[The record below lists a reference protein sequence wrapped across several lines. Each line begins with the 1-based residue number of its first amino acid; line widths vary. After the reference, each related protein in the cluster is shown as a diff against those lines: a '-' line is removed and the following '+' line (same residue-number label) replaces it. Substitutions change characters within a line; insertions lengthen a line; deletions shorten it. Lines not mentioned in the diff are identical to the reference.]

1 MAGYKLDNL
10 KVLTENNAVGNVVT
24 AGFWESDAI
33 ATLLAVDPQKLIIFE
48 PDSALY
54 AAASALY
61 ADNLNLE
68 VRNATLANN
77 TGQTDY
83 FVFKPSRF
91 SSILKPAK
99 LLKVYK
105 KNNNDNV
112 VSINVSTVQ
121 HVCEQEKILPCAG
134 NILLLGVNC
143 PSKILSDAAQTGHL
157 SYFDVIV
164 VRQPKEGLY
173 ETEQQQVSLNT
184 VLQENQF
191 FCVQEI
197 ASDAT
202 YTQFVYVRDH
212 QHEKVSALQVKV
224 TEAETRN
231 TEISKKLAESEASAS
246 QFESRL
252 VDLTALHSHL
262 DTKLVGI
269 KLQNDKLSA
278 ANAQQLTEKEELAT
292 QVTALQNKQNE
303 LVDAQKDKDI
313 QIAEL
318 TAQRDQQAKGHQE
331 IRQQAELLR
340 ADIEKLSAETS
351 RQKSKKEQLAD
362 QVTVLQAKKNELI
375 EVQKNKDTQ
384 IAGLTD
390 DCEQQVKSHQE
401 TKQQSELLKANIEK
415 LSTETARQKNEKE
428 TLAAQVSVL
437 QTHYTEL
444 AEGQKNRDAKI
455 TELTQQRDQQGQYHK
470 SHKNRADTLKAENDK
485 LSADKIQKFAESEQL
500 SAQFTAMQN
509 KHTHLVDGQKNKDTE
524 IAELTK
530 QRDEQKK
537 LNQEESQQ
545 TESLTAG
552 YEDKIKQLSEA
563 VIGLQSSLLKAQE
576 HINEKLESSNAN
588 FLKSTAEHMT
598 EIKKSLNW
606 RMDKGFLNTVKQV
619 ESFIGVQSYLETGQL
634 AMEYHGWPISSDVA
648 LFLLGKIEKNN
659 YDLIIEFGSGTSTQ
673 LFAKAINNQLK
684 VQQSKHID
692 EDLALIGRNNKG
704 SFSGSTLYR
713 ELPNRIVTFEHNKT
727 YHNKTMAELDA
738 NNLAHLVDLVHAPL
752 IEMKIEN
759 DDYLYYS
766 CEQKLAQLA
775 TIYAERTVKI
785 LVLIDGPPGATGP
798 LARLPAVPLLLNYLG
813 KHQLDIVLDDYKR
826 QEEIET
832 VDRWRQQFEKRSL
845 TYDEEIVQCEK
856 GVFFCSLNL

>member
-1 MAGYKLDNL
+1 
-10 KVLTENNAVGNVVT
+10 
-24 AGFWESDAI
+24 
-33 ATLLAVDPQKLIIFE
+33 
-48 PDSALY
+48 
-54 AAASALY
+54 
-61 ADNLNLE
+61 
-68 VRNATLANN
+68 
-77 TGQTDY
+77 
-83 FVFKPSRF
+83 
-91 SSILKPAK
+91 
-99 LLKVYK
+99 
-105 KNNNDNV
+105 
-112 VSINVSTVQ
+112 
-121 HVCEQEKILPCAG
+121 
-134 NILLLGVNC
+134 
-143 PSKILSDAAQTGHL
+143 
-157 SYFDVIV
+157 
-164 VRQPKEGLY
+164 
-173 ETEQQQVSLNT
+173 
-184 VLQENQF
+184 
-191 FCVQEI
+191 
-197 ASDAT
+197 
-202 YTQFVYVRDH
+202 
-212 QHEKVSALQVKV
+212 
-224 TEAETRN
+224 
-231 TEISKKLAESEASAS
+231 
-246 QFESRL
+246 
-252 VDLTALHSHL
+252 
-262 DTKLVGI
+262 
-269 KLQNDKLSA
+269 
-278 ANAQQLTEKEELAT
+278 
-292 QVTALQNKQNE
+292 
-303 LVDAQKDKDI
+303 
-313 QIAEL
+313 
-318 TAQRDQQAKGHQE
+318 
-331 IRQQAELLR
+331 
-340 ADIEKLSAETS
+340 
-351 RQKSKKEQLAD
+351 
-362 QVTVLQAKKNELI
+362 
-375 EVQKNKDTQ
+375 
-384 IAGLTD
+384 
-390 DCEQQVKSHQE
+390 
-401 TKQQSELLKANIEK
+401 
-415 LSTETARQKNEKE
+415 
-428 TLAAQVSVL
+428 
-437 QTHYTEL
+437 
-444 AEGQKNRDAKI
+444 
-455 TELTQQRDQQGQYHK
+455 
-470 SHKNRADTLKAENDK
+470 DK

-684 VQQSKHID
+684 VQQSKQID

-798 LARLPAVPLLLNYLG
+798 LARLPAVP
-813 KHQLDIVLDDYKR
+813 
-826 QEEIET
+826 
-832 VDRWRQQFEKRSL
+832 
-845 TYDEEIVQCEK
+845 
-856 GVFFCSLNL
+856 